1 MDRGDFFYRRF
12 KDFFPYDGTED
23 QDRLFREIAGFVTC
37 DDADILVVNGYAG
50 TGKTS
55 AIASVIQSFDDLRP
69 RTRND
74 ELEEI
79 CFLLAPTGR
88 AAKVLSSYA
97 GKPASTIHKCIYRQ
111 KSVGDDGFGQFS
123 LAPNKLSHKLF
134 IVDEVSL
141 IGIDDAQRQGTTQF
155 GTETF

>member
-55 AIASVIQSFDDLRP
+55 AIASVPQNP
-69 RTRND
+69 
-74 ELEEI
+74 
-79 CFLLAPTGR
+79 P
-88 AAKVLSSYA
+88 
-97 GKPASTIHKCIYRQ
+97 
-111 KSVGDDGFGQFS
+111 
-123 LAPNKLSHKLF
+123 
-134 IVDEVSL
+134 
-141 IGIDDAQRQGTTQF
+141 
-155 GTETF
+155 